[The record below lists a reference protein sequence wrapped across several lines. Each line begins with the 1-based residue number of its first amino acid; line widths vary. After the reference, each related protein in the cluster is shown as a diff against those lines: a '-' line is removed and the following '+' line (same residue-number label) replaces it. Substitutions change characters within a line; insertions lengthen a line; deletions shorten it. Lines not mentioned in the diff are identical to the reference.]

1 MKKSIFISLLIM
13 FLSVSSIWAK
23 TCGLSYETILKY
35 SSSKIEENYSTEFI
49 EEEYYKE
56 KIPAEYADAFLY
68 YTRNFKNKSTFRRNF
83 YSIMVHESNNFT
95 SFVHKNADGSVDK
108 GPSQLNSNNI
118 KNPTFRK
125 YYNPNDESRITSV
138 YCFYMVM
145 TINFYYDLV
154 SKYGEKYA
162 FYAYN
167 GGEKVV
173 KLVKNNENIEDPR
186 KESLLNQVRIY
197 DSKVRNKLAS
207 INSEIESYINNYKA
221 IKVVELASEIMSD
234 LYHNE
239 LSPTLLKNI
248 CKFGDNN
255 LFYIRRE
262 DFIYFEF
269 EEIGIICNPSI
280 GGFEIQTA

>member
-23 TCGLSYETILKY
+23 TYGLSYETILKY

-125 YYNPNDESRITSV
+125 YYNPKDESRITSV

-167 GGEKVV
+167 GGERVV

-197 DSKVRNKLAS
+197 DSKVRNKLAF

-262 DFIYFEF
+262 DFTYFEF
-269 EEIGIICNPSI
+269 EEVGIICNPSI
-280 GGFEIQTA
+280 GGFEVQTA